1 VSVVLCSV
9 VLCYVVLCCV
19 IYVVCCDDGYRI
31 MLGVVWC
38 GVVWCGVC
46 SVMFMLEKKLM
57 FLFCL
62 VVNIVMVKV
71 PRYTMNCIVGILKR
85 MNGKW

>member
-1 VSVVLCSV
+1 M
-9 VLCYVVLCCV
+9 LCCV

-31 MLGVVWC
+31 LLGVVWY
-38 GVVWCGVC
+38 GVC
-46 SVMFMLEKKLM
+46 SVIFMLKNNM

-62 VVNIVMVKV
+62 VVSIVMVKV